1 MNKTLKNQ
9 VQLIT
14 YPDSL
19 GENLAEL
26 HYVLRRYLTEA
37 IGGVHILPFYPSS
50 GDRGFSP
57 ITYDIVD
64 PAFGTWKDIERIG
77 EDFDLI
83 IDFMVNHISSQ
94 SEYFRDYVE
103 NGKESKYADMF
114 LSFDKLSPDGDI
126 SEEDLAKVY
135 TRKPRPPYI
144 MLDRKDGSREKIW
157 CTFDTD
163 QIDLDL
169 TSPVTQGI
177 MRQDLINL
185 ARTNSR
191 MIRMDAVAY
200 AIKKIGTNCFF
211 VEPDI
216 WEILE
221 WLREYSLPFDTE
233 ILPELHEHYS
243 YQLKL
248 SEHGYWCYD
257 FALPMLVLNA
267 LYHHTSEELKA
278 WLKICPRK
286 QITTLDTHDGIGIV
300 DVMGLLTQ
308 DEIDRTIEGL
318 YEKGSNIKR
327 LYSGAEY
334 DNLDIYQVNCTYY
347 SALECNDDSYM
358 AARTIQFFTP
368 GIPQVYYVG
377 LLAGEND
384 IELVERMRNG
394 RFINRHNFCLAEVKE
409 AFEKPVVQRLLRL
422 MRFRSSHPAFN
433 GELTIADTPDDRI
446 ELIWTYMD
454 SRATAS
460 IDLRTYETRV
470 SYSYGGPD
478 PIQEFKV

>member
-1 MNKTLKNQ
+1 MNKTIKNQ

-26 HYVLRRYLTEA
+26 HYVLRRYLTDA

-50 GDRGFSP
+50 GDRGFAP
-57 ITYDIVD
+57 ITYDIID

-83 IDFMVNHISSQ
+83 IDFMVNHISRQ

-114 LSFDKLSPDGDI
+114 LSFEKFSSDGEI
-126 SEEDLAKVY
+126 PEEELAKVY

-169 TSPVTQGI
+169 ESPVTQGV
-177 MRQDLINL
+177 MRHDLINL
-185 ARTNSR
+185 ARTNSK

-211 VEPDI
+211 VEPEI
-216 WEILE
+216 WKILE
-221 WLREYSLPFDTE
+221 WLKEYAQPFETE

-248 SEHGYWCYD
+248 AEHGYWCYD
-257 FALPMLVLNA
+257 FSLPMLVLNA
-267 LYHHTSEELKA
+267 LYHHTAADLK
-278 WLKICPRK
+278 K
-286 QITTLDTHDGIGIV
+286 
-300 DVMGLLTQ
+300 
-308 DEIDRTIEGL
+308 
-318 YEKGSNIKR
+318 
-327 LYSGAEY
+327 
-334 DNLDIYQVNCTYY
+334 
-347 SALECNDDSYM
+347 
-358 AARTIQFFTP
+358 
-368 GIPQVYYVG
+368 
-377 LLAGEND
+377 
-384 IELVERMRNG
+384 
-394 RFINRHNFCLAEVKE
+394 
-409 AFEKPVVQRLLRL
+409 
-422 MRFRSSHPAFN
+422 
-433 GELTIADTPDDRI
+433 
-446 ELIWTYMD
+446 
-454 SRATAS
+454 
-460 IDLRTYETRV
+460 
-470 SYSYGGPD
+470 
-478 PIQEFKV
+478 